1 MYVCNHQI
9 KKEKA
14 ILSPDWD
21 IFRLAGG
28 IYIHNTQGG
37 QPKFLVVSS
46 VYCVHPPIWLSRYST
61 VYGVLLVL
69 SIRTIFWFRTWNFF
83 QLTFSCDDFKKV
95 QKKSL

>member
-37 QPKFLVVSS
+37 QPKFLVVVSS
-46 VYCVHPPIWLSRYST
+46 VYCVHPPIWFSRYST
-61 VYGVLLVL
+61 VYGVLSSVVDPDHFLVSNL
-69 SIRTIFWFRTWNFF
+69 EFFPANFF
-83 QLTFSCDDFKKV
+83 L
-95 QKKSL
+95 

>member
-37 QPKFLVVSS
+37 QPKFLVVD
-46 VYCVHPPIWLSRYST
+46 ST
-61 VYGVLLVL
+61 VYGVLSSVVDPDHLLVSNL
-69 SIRTIFWFRTWNFF
+69 EFFPANFF
-83 QLTFSCDDFKKV
+83 L
-95 QKKSL
+95 